1 MLDTTLSDDFSR
13 LKSGS
18 NFLGILNDIKRR
30 PEDAAEELG
39 ISLETITAIIEGKS
53 DLSYEIIE
61 RATKIWPVNKR
72 DFFIIEDDCPQ
83 GIKIMTAQNSEKS
96 KRVMERAGKPYYEY
110 RDTAMSKIAPFRPEW
125 IEELCCVNDNDP
137 ENSKLQ
143 WNNGHFLHQFTYFIG
158 NVNFYYRDESG
169 KKCTAVMNT
178 GDSMYIA
185 PFIPHTFATRGD
197 GNPNGLILALTYGGK
212 LTGEPQQELSSLSGL
227 GSEFALDFS
236 SKENSSAS
244 LLVFHRDSANFSI
257 NELSRRTSI
266 SIEDIE
272 KFESGESLPTFSQYE
287 KIASALTI
295 NIRDLIPNDKIEDK
309 VVIKNK
315 NDEPKWVYPEDT
327 KSYEFRELASSTSL
341 PFSKAFEIS
350 ILKNNNE
357 ELDLKSGLH
366 QYVYNIGTSSITIN
380 WIIQGKKHNEEIQP
394 GDSLYIKP
402 FISHNFSG
410 LGKLLVLRIGGKVA
424 GESQRELSIVGKKN
438 AERAISETMQWF
450 DTKGKK

>member
-30 PEDAAEELG
+30 PEEAAEELG

-125 IEELCCVNDNDP
+125 IKELCYVNDNDP

-178 GDSMYIA
+178 GDSMYIT
-185 PFIPHTFATRGD
+185 PFIPHTFATLGD

-236 SKENSSAS
+236 SKENSGAS
-244 LLVFHRDSANFSI
+244 LFVFHRESANFSV

>member
-1 MLDTTLSDDFSR
+1 M
-13 LKSGS
+13 KE
-18 NFLGILNDIKRR
+18 IK
-30 PEDAAEELG
+30 
-39 ISLETITAIIEGKS
+39 
-53 DLSYEIIE
+53 
-61 RATKIWPVNKR
+61 
-72 DFFIIEDDCPQ
+72 
-83 GIKIMTAQNSEKS
+83 
-96 KRVMERAGKPYYEY
+96 
-110 RDTAMSKIAPFRPEW
+110 
-125 IEELCCVNDNDP
+125 
-137 ENSKLQ
+137 
-143 WNNGHFLHQFTYFIG
+143 
-158 NVNFYYRDESG
+158 
-169 KKCTAVMNT
+169 NT
-178 GDSMYIA
+178 
-185 PFIPHTFATRGD
+185 
-197 GNPNGLILALTYGGK
+197 
-212 LTGEPQQELSSLSGL
+212 
-227 GSEFALDFS
+227 
-236 SKENSSAS
+236 
-244 LLVFHRDSANFSI
+244 
-257 NELSRRTSI
+257 
-266 SIEDIE
+266 DIE

-394 GDSLYIKP
+394 GDSLYIIP